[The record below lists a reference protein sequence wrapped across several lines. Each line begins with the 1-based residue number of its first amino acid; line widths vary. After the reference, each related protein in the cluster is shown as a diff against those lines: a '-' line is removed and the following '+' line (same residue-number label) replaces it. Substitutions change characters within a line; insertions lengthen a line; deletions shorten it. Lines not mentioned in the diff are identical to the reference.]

1 MRNGLV
7 LAALLLAAP
16 ARADSRTTVDGL
28 VKTLLLHT
36 GEPVKIAP
44 VLRSDAIVVFDDTI
58 ARNATADDAATYFG
72 SFEIKSTGA
81 VRVEVDDK
89 RHAAWFETTANAST
103 LDQSGDGCTGD
114 HKACKP
120 TKFKMH
126 VSGLALDE
134 GGWKLA
140 VVVLSMTV
148 SDYELGQRAKQPGF
162 ESAPMPTS
170 VATSGDSS
178 LATAVQD
185 WIASGKLGKT
195 SASGSVFALGTAP
208 DEIATGAAGAR
219 LAAKWDKLKL
229 APSRIEAK
237 ALAGGAYGF
246 AYAEVMWPVK
256 PDMVFRLRFGTIAVR
271 ENNEWRWLTLDF
283 SPPFW

>member
-1 MRNGLV
+1 MRNSLV
-7 LAALLLAAP
+7 LGALLIAAP
-16 ARADSRTTVDGL
+16 ARADSRSTVETL

-36 GEPVKIAP
+36 SEPARIAP
-44 VLRSDAIVVFDDTI
+44 TLRSDTIVVFDDTI
-58 ARNATADDAATYFG
+58 ARNATADDAATYFS
-72 SFEIKSTGA
+72 SFEIKSAGA
-81 VRVEVDDK
+81 IKIEVDDK

-103 LDQSGDGCTGD
+103 LDQSGDGCTAD
-114 HKACKP
+114 HKACTP

-126 VSGLALDE
+126 VSGIALDE

-140 VVVLSMTV
+140 VIVLSMTL
-148 SDYELGQRAKQPGF
+148 SDFELGQRAKQPGF
-162 ESAPMPTS
+162 ESAPMPTQ

-178 LATAVQD
+178 LAAAVQD
-185 WIASGKLGKT
+185 WIAGAKLGKT
-195 SASGSVFALGTAP
+195 SASGTVYALGTAP
-208 DEIATGAAGAR
+208 DEIAIAGAAAK

-229 APSRIEAK
+229 APNRIEAK
-237 ALAGGAYGF
+237 ALAGGAFGF

-271 ENNEWRWLTLDF
+271 DGNEWRWLTLDF